1 MHPKEGQFYTAVIV
15 AASVLGFIIL
25 YFIITMIK
33 HQRNNVTLYKVKI
46 KAEIA
51 ILENERRRI
60 ASDLHDE
67 LGPILSAVRMQI
79 NHLESQQEGDRKI
92 IDYANTHIDDI
103 MKKIRSISYNLLPNT
118 LVRKGLVKAVDEYI
132 NRLSDVHTL
141 NIRFTFDE
149 NLVTPK
155 EQEINIYRVI
165 QEIVHNTI
173 KHAKAEQLKI
183 ELRNSGN
190 NLLLTTADNGIGFTY
205 DEQLKE
211 GKGLGLIT
219 LQSRAEVLNARFL
232 FKSEPAKGTNYF
244 FEIPLSDAS

>member
-79 NHLESQQEGDRKI
+79 NHLESPQESDRKI

-103 MKKIRSISYNLLPNT
+103 MKKIRAISYNLLPNT

-132 NRLSDVHTL
+132 NRLSEVHAL

-149 NLVTPK
+149 NLATPR

-173 KHAKAEQLKI
+173 KHAQAEQLKI

-190 NLLLTTADNGIGFTY
+190 NLLLTTADNGVGFTY

-232 FKSEPAKGTNYF
+232 FKSEPGKGTNYF